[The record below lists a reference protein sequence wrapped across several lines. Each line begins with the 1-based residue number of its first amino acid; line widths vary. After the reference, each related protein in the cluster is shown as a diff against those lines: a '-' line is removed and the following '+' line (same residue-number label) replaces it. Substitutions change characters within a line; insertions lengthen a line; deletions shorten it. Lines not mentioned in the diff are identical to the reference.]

1 MIAIWGFLLGC
12 SEYVVNQDKQRNP
25 VEPPPAPVEDNEG
38 DAPNWADCMEGYSG
52 MYFNHE
58 ATHEDFAKTV
68 EDTGVPIQLPLV
80 DWWDPEYRSF
90 FRYDASLDF
99 GPFWWPVD
107 DGFETDPS
115 YFTAQWNA
123 WLRVYENNQTLSFVV
138 GSFGEVWI
146 LKQDQVIYHRSV
158 SEDYEVEL
166 VEIALERGQYPIT
179 ILYAHRDGE
188 AGFGFRLASDNG
200 QICYPDL
207 EE

>member
-1 MIAIWGFLLGC
+1 M
-12 SEYVVNQDKQRNP
+12 SSTKTSRENP
-25 VEPPPAPVEDNEG
+25 VEPPPAPIEDNEG

-90 FRYDASLDF
+90 FDMMPPWTLVLF
-99 GPFWWPVD
+99 GGLLMMDSKPILH
-107 DGFETDPS
+107 T
-115 YFTAQWNA
+115 FTAQWNA
-123 WLRVYENNQTLSFVV
+123 WLRVFENNQTLSFVV

-166 VEIALERGQYPIT
+166 VEISLERGQYPIT

-200 QICYPDL
+200 QICYPEL